1 MTTKA
6 LRFNYLFATD
16 NDFISIKADS
26 LKEASSMML
35 AKGYKNSDF
44 SFVQII
50 TDRECYL
57 YS

>member
-1 MTTKA
+1 MTTNA
-6 LRFNYLFATD
+6 LRLNYLFATD
-16 NDFISIKADS
+16 DDFISIKADN
-26 LKEASSMML
+26 LKEASNMML
-35 AKGYKNSDF
+35 AKGYESNDF

>member
-1 MTTKA
+1 MTTNA

-50 TDRECYL
+50 T
-57 YS
+57 

>member
-16 NDFISIKADS
+16 NDFISIKADN

-35 AKGYKNSDF
+35 AKGYKSSDF